1 MILNFAERSLTEGC
15 NSKRL
20 VSELSNVGT
29 EEEIFLYFFIRDYLP
44 RIFTYLY
51 ANFTVISETNYLN
64 FSDILNNTNFQ
75 QSTKLL
81 NKCLEHSYN
90 KY

>member
-29 EEEIFLYFFIRDYLP
+29 KEEIFLYFSKRLFTKNIYIFIRKFDCYFREEL
-44 RIFTYLY
+44 FEL
-51 ANFTVISETNYLN
+51 
-64 FSDILNNTNFQ
+64 Q
-75 QSTKLL
+75 
-81 NKCLEHSYN
+81 
-90 KY
+90 